1 MPQKKSP
8 GQTPEM
14 STSRN
19 DIRERIIKAA
29 IHVLKKGGRDALTT
43 RSVSAAAK
51 VQAPTLYRLFGD
63 MRGLLD
69 AVAEYGFIAAF
80 NKKKEQKPSPDPIDD
95 LRKAWDSHITFG
107 LENPVLYVLMFGE
120 PRPELSLPIIE
131 KSKLLLAE
139 LIHRIAVAGQLKVT
153 ETRAAELIYSFSSGI
168 VLSLLAMPEE
178 IRDTTLSF
186 DAREVLVAAI
196 ANNTPPEK
204 VANIGS
210 VAITMQA
217 LLPSVPSLSEGER
230 HLLKELL
237 DRISNQK

>member
-1 MPQKKSP
+1 M
-8 GQTPEM
+8 T
-14 STSRN
+14 
-19 DIRERIIKAA
+19 
-29 IHVLKKGGRDALTT
+29 
-43 RSVSAAAK
+43 
-51 VQAPTLYRLFGD
+51 
-63 MRGLLD
+63 RGLLD

-80 NKKKEQKPSPDPIDD
+80 NKKKEQKPSPDPVED

-107 LENPVLYVLMFGE
+107 LENPVLYILMFGE

-131 KSKLLLAE
+131 NSKLLLKE

-178 IRDTTLSF
+178 IRDITLSF

-196 ANNTPPEK
+196 TNHTPPQK
-204 VANIGS
+204 GADIGS

-217 LLPSVPSLSEGER
+217 LLPSFPSLSEGER
-230 HLLKELL
+230 HLLKE
-237 DRISNQK
+237 